1 LIIDLRGRHHPD
13 HIREFKRHLEGFCTI
28 HEEVQVLMENNREDR
43 KRFEMFIR
51 SCRAKYQIVEEG
63 DYLRVKID
71 AAFSL
76 CG

>member
-1 LIIDLRGRHHPD
+1 MIIDIRGLHHPE
-13 HIREFKRHLEGFCTI
+13 HIREFKRYLEGFCTV
-28 HEEVQVLMENNREDR
+28 HEGVEVLMENDREDL

-51 SCRAKYQIVEEG
+51 SCRAKYKVLEEVG
-63 DYLRVKID
+63 YLRVKID